1 MLKLLS
7 NALFNHLFFFFK
19 GTFNSVLN
27 CQVIDKIADFDN
39 PLMITD
45 KGIIKIPIEVFGN
58 AVQYTTA
65 PAPKFSNGKK
75 IEYFFSK

>member
-1 MLKLLS
+1 M
-7 NALFNHLFFFFK
+7 
-19 GTFNSVLN
+19 
-27 CQVIDKIADFDN
+27 IDKIADFDN

-75 IEYFFSK
+75 IEGIQSLEYDKLVRSSPSFKLP